1 MFLISMFL
9 ISSLNPKEREILVQH
24 LAQLHKLTEHYEFRD
39 DLKEALRDRMVCR
52 MLNISIQKRLLAEKD
67 LTLQKA
73 MDRDVSILPEN
84 LLE

>member
-1 MFLISMFL
+1 MNSEM
-9 ISSLNPKEREILVQH
+9 ILK
-24 LAQLHKLTEHYEFRD
+24 KL
-39 DLKEALRDRMVCR
+39 KDRMVYR

-73 MDRDVSILPEN
+73 MDRDVSIFPEK